1 MKKDRPRSAMIGQV
15 MIGQDKKRQG
25 GIVQGG
31 IRLEMGRTGREEMRG
46 LARARR
52 CDGVGGEGRQ
62 AEEKR

>member
-1 MKKDRPRSAMIGQV
+1 MIGEV
-15 MIGQDKKRQG
+15 MTGQDKKRQG
-25 GIVQGG
+25 GIVQLG
-31 IRLEMGRTGREEMRG
+31 IRLERRRKRREEMRG